1 MLPSEYYYMT
11 GLPVKLNHN
20 LGEIH
25 QPRLFDFMEK
35 DITIEEFAQPFCA
48 RVDVVDFGE
57 GEKIKELLKTL
68 KDFDLF
74 FVDKGVM
81 VDKLITSLSMLYK
94 TDDIQLDTDGQ
105 RIFVSKSILIDR
117 DNFTYLA
124 DVVLNMLCM
133 EKPKK
138 QENKRKYADDYRQ
151 KLWEK
156 MQKYRAEKEKKNA
169 ITFLDIVN
177 FVIHSNSVIDYE
189 RVYNLTYYQLVN
201 SYTTLMHKMGYE
213 EHMMYRTSGQ
223 FKIESEVKHWGIQSK
238 IKKGIDL

>member
-11 GLPVKLNHN
+11 GLPVNLNHG
-20 LGEIH
+20 LGKIY
-25 QPRLFDFMEK
+25 QPKLFDFMEM
-35 DITIEEFAQPFCA
+35 DVTIEEFAQPFCA
-48 RVDVVDFGE
+48 RVDVIDFGDDKRTE
-57 GEKIKELLKTL
+57 EILKTL

-74 FVDKGVM
+74 FVDKGSM
-81 VDKLITSLSMLYK
+81 VDRLIKSLTVLYK
-94 TDDIQLDTDGQ
+94 TDDVKLDKYYQ
-105 RIFVSKSILIDR
+105 RIVISDSIIIDR

-138 QENKRKYADDYRQ
+138 QENKRKYKDDYRQ

-156 MQKYRAEKEKKNA
+156 MQRYRAENEKKNA

-177 FVIHSNSVIDYE
+177 FVVHSNSVIDYE

-201 SYTTLMHKMGYE
+201 TYTTLMNKSNYE

-223 FKIESEVKHWGIQSK
+223 FKMENDVKHWGIQSK
-238 IKKGIDL
+238 IKKGIAL

>member
-11 GLPVKLNHN
+11 GLPVKLSHD

-25 QPRLFDFMEK
+25 QPKLFDFMEN
-35 DITIEEFAQPFCA
+35 DITVEEFAQPFCA

-57 GEKIKELLKTL
+57 GKEVETLLKML

-74 FVDKGVM
+74 FVGKGEM
-81 VDKLITSLSMLYK
+81 VDKLIKSLSMLYK
-94 TDDIQLDTDGQ
+94 TDDIQLDLDNQ
-105 RIFVSKSILIDR
+105 CILIDGSIVINR

-138 QENKRKYADDYRQ
+138 KENKRKYEDDYRQ

-156 MQKYRAEKEKKNA
+156 MQRYRAENERKNA
-169 ITFLDIVN
+169 VAFLDIVN
-177 FVIHSNSVIDYE
+177 FVIHSNSVVDYE
-189 RVYNLTYYQLVN
+189 RIYNLTYYQLIN
-201 SYTTLMHKMGYE
+201 TYTTLMNKMGYE
-213 EHMMYRTSGQ
+213 EYMMYKTSGQ
-223 FKIESEVKHWGIQSK
+223 FKMDNEVKHWGTQSK
-238 IKKGIDL
+238 VKKGIAL

>member
-11 GLPVKLNHN
+11 GMPVKLNYS
-20 LGEIH
+20 LGKIH
-25 QPRLFDFMEK
+25 QPKLFDFMEK
-35 DITIEEFAQPFCA
+35 DITIEEFAQPFCV
-48 RVDVVDFGE
+48 RVDVIDFEQNDRVDQLV
-57 GEKIKELLKTL
+57 KRL

-74 FVDKGVM
+74 FLDKGSM
-81 VDKLITSLSMLYK
+81 VDKLINSLSMLYK
-94 TDDIQLDTDGQ
+94 TDDIQLDTYSQ
-105 RIFVSKSILIDR
+105 SILISKSILIDR

-124 DVVLNMLCM
+124 DIVLNMLCM

-138 QENKRKYADDYRQ
+138 EENKRKFKDDYRQ

-156 MQKYRAEKEKKNA
+156 LQKHRVENEKKKA

-177 FVIHSNSVIDYE
+177 FVVHSNSVVDYE

-201 SYTTLMHKMGYE
+201 TYTTLMNKMTYE
-213 EHMMYRTSGQ
+213 EHMMYKTSGQ
-223 FKIESEVKHWGIQSK
+223 FKMESEIKHWSIQTK